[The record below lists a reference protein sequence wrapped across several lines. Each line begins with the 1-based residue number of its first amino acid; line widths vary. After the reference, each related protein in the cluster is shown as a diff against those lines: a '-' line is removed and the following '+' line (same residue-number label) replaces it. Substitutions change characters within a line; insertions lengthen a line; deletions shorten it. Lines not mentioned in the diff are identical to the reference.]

1 MPQNTPLRE
10 RGFMNFIARLIATTL
25 AVAIAVWAVPG
36 IGFVGIGSAAADTL
50 MFAVVLALLNM
61 AVKPVLQVLSLPITI
76 LTFGIFYLVVNTSM
90 IYLASAISGSLFGV
104 DFYITS
110 FDSAFL
116 ASIIISIAS
125 SLLTGLLSKN

>member
-1 MPQNTPLRE
+1 
-10 RGFMNFIARLIATTL
+10 MNFIARLIATTL
-25 AVAIAVWAVPG
+25 AVAIAVWAVP
-36 IGFVGIGSAAADTL
+36 GIGSAAADTL

-110 FDSAFL
+110 FGSAFL

>member
-1 MPQNTPLRE
+1 
-10 RGFMNFIARLIATTL
+10 MNFIARLIATTL
-25 AVAIAVWAVPG
+25 AVAIAVWVIPG
-36 IGFVGIGSAAADTL
+36 IGFVSIGSAAADTL

-61 AVKPVLQVLSLPITI
+61 AVKPILQVLSLPITI

-104 DFYITS
+104 DFYIAS
-110 FDSAFL
+110 FSSAFL

-125 SLLTGLLSKN
+125 SLFTGLLSKN